1 MTKLTREQ
9 TLDGILQMAREKSVD
24 KNPLFLKTLE
34 RFMTLQSILDDLERS
49 MEEEGLLVT
58 KEYVKGRKNLYQS
71 PSLREYPRI
80 LDCANKTAATLM
92 KIIKAE
98 SDGSTSSQ
106 DKKDDLVEAING
118 GEDYDE
124 ENH

>member
-1 MTKLTREQ
+1 MAKLTREA
-9 TLDGILQMAREKSVD
+9 TVEGILKMAQESGVVD
-24 KNPLFLKTLE
+24 NALFKKTLE
-34 RFMTLQSILDDLERS
+34 RFITLQEILDQLEQS

-92 KIIKAE
+92 KIIKTSA
-98 SDGSTSSQ
+98 DGGGNHK
-106 DKKDDLVEAING
+106 DKKDDLMEAING
-118 GEDYDE
+118 GDDYGE
-124 ENH
+124 ETN

>member
-80 LDCANKTAATLM
+80 LDCANKTDATLM

>member
-1 MTKLTREQ
+1 MAKLTRQE
-9 TLDGILQMAREKSVD
+9 TVDGIIKMAKEKNVD

-34 RFMTLQSILDDLERS
+34 RFITLQSILDDLENS

-98 SDGSTSSQ
+98 SDGSNTRQ
-106 DKKDDLVEAING
+106 EKKDDLMEAING
-118 GEDYDE
+118 GEDYGE
-124 ENH
+124 EDN

>member
-1 MTKLTREQ
+1 MAKLTRQE
-9 TLDGILQMAREKSVD
+9 TLDGIINMAKEKNVD

-34 RFMTLQSILDDLERS
+34 RYMTLQSILDDLEHS

-98 SDGSTSSQ
+98 SDGLASRQ
-106 DKKDDLVEAING
+106 DKKDDLMEAING
-118 GEDYDE
+118 GEDYGE
-124 ENH
+124 EDN

>member
-1 MTKLTREQ
+1 MTKLSRQETI
-9 TLDGILQMAREKSVD
+9 DGIIKMATEKNVD

-34 RFMTLQSILDDLERS
+34 RYMTLQSILDDLEHS

-92 KIIKAE
+92 KIIKSE
-98 SDGSTSSQ
+98 SDSASTRQ
-106 DKKDDLVEAING
+106 EKKDDLMEAING
-118 GEDYDE
+118 GEEYGE
-124 ENH
+124 EDN

>member
-49 MEEEGLLVT
+49 M
-58 KEYVKGRKNLYQS
+58 
-71 PSLREYPRI
+71 
-80 LDCANKTAATLM
+80 
-92 KIIKAE
+92 
-98 SDGSTSSQ
+98 
-106 DKKDDLVEAING
+106 
-118 GEDYDE
+118 
-124 ENH
+124 

>member
-1 MTKLTREQ
+1 MAKLTKEM
-9 TLDGILQMAREKSVD
+9 TIEGILQMAKDAGVE
-24 KNPLFLKTLE
+24 NNALFRKTLE
-34 RFMTLQSILDDLERS
+34 RYITLQDILDQLEQS

-92 KIIKAE
+92 RIVKNASE
-98 SDGSTSSQ
+98 GGG
-106 DKKDDLVEAING
+106 KKGEKEDDLMAAING
-118 GEDYDE
+118 GEEYD
-124 ENH
+124 

>member
-80 LDCANKTAATLM
+80 LDCANKAAATLM

>member
-1 MTKLTREQ
+1 MAKLTREQ
-9 TLDGILQMAREKSVD
+9 TVEGIMKMAREKNVD

-34 RFMTLQSILDDLERS
+34 RFTTLQSILDDLERN

-58 KEYVKGRKNLYQS
+58 KEYVRGRKNLYQS

-98 SDGSTSSQ
+98 SDGAGSR
-106 DKKDDLVEAING
+106 DKKDDLMEAING
-118 GEDYDE
+118 GDDYGEED
-124 ENH
+124 N

>member
-1 MTKLTREQ
+1 MAKLTREQ
-9 TLDGILQMAREKSVD
+9 TVEGIMKMAREKNVD

-34 RFMTLQSILDDLERS
+34 RFTTLQSILDDLERN

-58 KEYVKGRKNLYQS
+58 KEYVRGRKNLYQS

-98 SDGSTSSQ
+98 SDGAGSR
-106 DKKDDLVEAING
+106 DKKDDLMEAING
-118 GEDYDE
+118 GDDYGEAD
-124 ENH
+124 N

>member
-34 RFMTLQSILDDLERS
+34 RFMTLQSILDDLEHS

>member
-9 TLDGILQMAREKSVD
+9 TLSGIIQMAREKNVD
-24 KNPLFLKTLE
+24 NNPLFLKTLE

-98 SDGSTSSQ
+98 SDGSASQ
-106 DKKDDLVEAING
+106 SEKKDDFMKAING
-118 GEDYDE
+118 GDAYDE
-124 ENH
+124 EDN

>member
-1 MTKLTREQ
+1 MAKLTREQ
-9 TLDGILQMAREKSVD
+9 TLEGIIKMAKEKNVEN
-24 KNPLFLKTLE
+24 NPLFLKTLE
-34 RFMTLQSILDDLERS
+34 RYMTLQNILDDLEHS

-71 PSLREYPRI
+71 PCLREYPRI

-98 SDGSTSSQ
+98 SDGSASRQ
-106 DKKDDLVEAING
+106 EKKDDLMEAING
-118 GEDYDE
+118 GDDYE
-124 ENH
+124 EAD

>member
-1 MTKLTREQ
+1 MAKLTKEM
-9 TLDGILQMAREKSVD
+9 TVEGILQMAKDAGVE
-24 KNPLFLKTLE
+24 NNALFRKTLE
-34 RFMTLQSILDDLERS
+34 RYITLQDILDQLEQS

-92 KIIKAE
+92 RIVKNASE
-98 SDGSTSSQ
+98 GGG
-106 DKKDDLVEAING
+106 KKGEKEDDLMAAING
-118 GEDYDE
+118 GEDYD
-124 ENH
+124 